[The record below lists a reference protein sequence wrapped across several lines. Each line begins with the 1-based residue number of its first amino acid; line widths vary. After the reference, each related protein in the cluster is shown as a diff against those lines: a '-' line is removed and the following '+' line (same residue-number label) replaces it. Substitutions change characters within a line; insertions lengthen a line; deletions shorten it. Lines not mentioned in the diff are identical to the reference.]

1 MRTTIIAGNWKM
13 FTTRQEAISLV
24 EQMRDGLDAVEGVTS
39 LVCPPFVH
47 LEAVADALRGTSVA
61 LGAQNMHPESSGAFT
76 GEVSPDM
83 LADLCQY
90 VILGHSERRELFG
103 ETDEFIN
110 RKVLAALAAGLRPIL
125 CVGERL
131 EQREGGEAEAVV
143 ERQVALGLEGVE
155 DATSLVV
162 AYEPVWAIGTGR
174 AATPDVA
181 QSMMAT
187 IRGALAARFGEDAA
201 GEVPLLYGGSVNPG
215 NAEDYARQPDV
226 NGALVGGASLDAEA
240 FTQIARLAAQAG

>member
-1 MRTTIIAGNWKM
+1 MPTTIIAGNWKM
-13 FTTRQEAISLV
+13 NTTRQEAVSLV
-24 EQMRDGLDAVEGVTS
+24 ERMRDALDAESAVTS

-47 LEAVADALRGTSVA
+47 LDAVADALRGTSVA
-61 LGAQNMHPESSGAFT
+61 LGAQNVHPESSGAFT

-83 LADLCQY
+83 LRGLCEY

-103 ETDEFIN
+103 ETDEFVN
-110 RKVLAALAAGLRPIL
+110 RKVRAALDAGLRPIL

-143 ERQVALGLEGVE
+143 ERQVGLGLEGVE
-155 DATSLVV
+155 DASALVV

-187 IRGALAARFGEDAA
+187 IRAALATRYGADAA

-240 FTQIARLAAQAG
+240 FAEIARLAARHA

>member
-1 MRTTIIAGNWKM
+1 MPTTIIAGNWKM
-13 FTTRQEAISLV
+13 NTTRQEAVSLV
-24 EQMRDGLDAVEGVTS
+24 EQMRDALDAESAVTS

-47 LEAVADALRGTSVA
+47 LDAVAEALRGTSVA

-83 LADLCQY
+83 LRGLCEY

-103 ETDEFIN
+103 ETDGFVN
-110 RKVLAALAAGLRPIL
+110 RKVRAALAAGLRPIL

-131 EQREGGEAEAVV
+131 EQREGGEADTVV

-155 DATSLVV
+155 DASSLVV

-187 IRGALAARFGEDAA
+187 IRGALAARFGADAA

-240 FTQIARLAAQAG
+240 FTGIARLAARHV